1 MTMVSGG
8 TNSSRVWYRQRTMR
22 ARGFRVHAAIA
33 RHFVSGMPAQ
43 LRVTTMAAMIM
54 TLFHLSFM
62 MTVLTR
68 SY

>member
-1 MTMVSGG
+1 
-8 TNSSRVWYRQRTMR
+8 MR